1 MSGTKVKLKDI
12 ADKLNISVVTVSRAL
27 NNKDGVSEEL
37 KDKIKDASAKMGYHG
52 NPIAKA
58 MKTGHSLNVGII
70 IPEYFFHEDNSF
82 YFYYFKCILDTLKEH
97 CYNGILYVVSQDEI
111 DHLILPNF
119 YNNKSVDGIIFL
131 GQMPRAY
138 IKLLNSTNMPIILSD
153 FYENIKGVDAVAG
166 DNFHSAYELT
176 GYLVNMGH
184 KRIGFVGSI
193 NATSSIHDRY
203 LGFYKAITEYELEFD
218 PSLVIEDRV
227 SNNQI
232 YQKFSLPANM
242 PTAFVCNCDETAYQ
256 FIRYLQSLGKRVPE
270 DISVVCFNNTIY
282 SNISTPK
289 ITAWETDIPSMA
301 AITVENIIS
310 KIDGNYIGGTIYVKG
325 KLIIKDS
332 VAPYPS

>member
-1 MSGTKVKLKDI
+1 MNVAKVKLKDI

-37 KDKIKDASAKMGYHG
+37 KNIIKDTAAKMGYHG

-58 MKTGHSLNVGII
+58 MKTGHSSNVGII

-82 YFYYFKCILDTLKEH
+82 YFYYFKCILDTLKEN
-97 CYNGILYVVSQDEI
+97 CYNGILYVVSQEEI
-111 DHLILPNF
+111 EHLVFPHF
-119 YNNKSVDGIIFL
+119 YNNKSVDGVILL
-131 GQMPRAY
+131 GQIPRPY
-138 IKLLNSTNMPIILSD
+138 VKHLNSTNMPMVLSD

-218 PSLVIEDRV
+218 PSLIIEDRI
-227 SNNQI
+227 SNNQVNHE
-232 YQKFSLPANM
+232 FDLPTNM
-242 PTAFVCNCDETAYQ
+242 PSAFVCNCDETAYQ

-270 DISVVCFNNTIY
+270 DISIVCFNNTIY

-301 AITVENIIS
+301 TITAENIIA
-310 KIDGNYIGGTIYVKG
+310 KINGHYTSGTIYVKG

-332 VAPYPS
+332 VLPYTP